1 MTQGSPPRKPIWK
14 KFASN
19 WKRCLASS
27 NQSWSGF
34 DLARKE
40 TVIEELNREA
50 SASDFWDDPIN
61 AQRKMQE
68 LGQLQQSVG
77 LWRSLQSQVTDL
89 RELADLGIENG
100 DDSLTEELT
109 AETANVATELS
120 RAEMQLTLS
129 GQYDD
134 RPAILT
140 IHSGA
145 GGTDSHDWVE
155 MLVGMYAG
163 WASSRNRPVQVLD
176 TAYGDEAG
184 LRTGTLEIGGQHAF
198 GYLNAEVGV
207 HRLVR
212 MSPFDPARRRQTSF
226 ARVEV
231 LPAAL
236 EEAGEV
242 DIRPDDLK
250 MDFFRSSGPGGQNVQ
265 KVASAVRLT
274 HLPTGLVVTCQT
286 ERSQHQNRDY
296 AMRILRARL
305 LALREQ
311 ERAQQLSNLR
321 GVRVS
326 AEWGNQ
332 IRSYVLH
339 PYKSVKDHRTD
350 FQVGNADAVLAGEID
365 GFIEA
370 YLVSKLGNDK

>member
-1 MTQGSPPRKPIWK
+1 MPPASPP
-14 KFASN
+14 
-19 WKRCLASS
+19 
-27 NQSWSGF
+27 SWSAF
-34 DLARKE
+34 DLAGQQQTIARLQ
-40 TVIEELNREA
+40 TA
-50 SASDFWDDPIN
+50 SAAPDFWDDPAR
-61 AQRKMQE
+61 AQRQMQQ
-68 LGQLQQSVG
+68 LGQLQQAVALWQG
-77 LWRSLQSQVTDL
+77 LQAQAADLLELTDL
-89 RELADLGIENG
+89 AIAAGDEDSMADELA
-100 DDSLTEELT
+100 
-109 AETANVATELS
+109 AETDALAAALA
-120 RAEMQLTLS
+120 RAEMELTLS
-129 GQYDD
+129 GPYDD

-155 MLVGMYAG
+155 MLTGMYAG
-163 WASSRNRPVQVLD
+163 WASAAGRPVQMLN

-184 LRTGTLEIGGQHAF
+184 LRTSALEIGGPYAF
-198 GYLNAEVGV
+198 GYLTAEVGV

-226 ARVEV
+226 ARVEA
-231 LPAAL
+231 LPA
-236 EEAGEV
+236 V
-242 DIRPDDLK
+242 PDDDSEIAIRAEELK

-274 HLPTGLVVTCQT
+274 HLPTGIVVSCQT
-286 ERSQHQNRDY
+286 ERSQRQNRDY

-305 LALREQ
+305 LALREA
-311 ERAQQLSNLR
+311 ERERELSSLR
-321 GVRVS
+321 GARVA

-350 FQVGNADAVLAGEID
+350 HQTGNTDAVLAGSID

-370 YLVSKLGNDK
+370 YLVSRLGNGD